1 MTLLVLITE
10 LEFNARDSTSN
21 TPNPPLDA
29 MSKSP
34 TRASILE
41 GTDQQEKLSRLH
53 DIFQYRSSTLSAGSS
68 QGRTTPN
75 LRTSLG

>member
-1 MTLLVLITE
+1 MTLLVTE

-21 TPNPPLDA
+21 TPNSPLDA
-29 MSKSP
+29 MPKSP
-34 TRASILE
+34 TRGTSILE

-53 DIFQYRSSTLSAGSS
+53 DIFQYRSSTLSGGSS
-68 QGRTTPN
+68 QGRTTPS

>member
-1 MTLLVLITE
+1 MILLITG
-10 LEFNARDSTSN
+10 LEFNARD
-21 TPNPPLDA
+21 TPNSLPDA
-29 MSKSP
+29 TPKSP
-34 TRASILE
+34 SRGTSVLE

-68 QGRTTPN
+68 QGRTTPG

>member
-1 MTLLVLITE
+1 MTLLVTG
-10 LEFNARDSTSN
+10 LEFNARDGI
-21 TPNPPLDA
+21 TPNPPLDT
-29 MSKSP
+29 MPKSP
-34 TRASILE
+34 TRTSILE

>member
-1 MTLLVLITE
+1 MTLLVTG
-10 LEFNARDSTSN
+10 LEFNARESTSN
-21 TPNPPLDA
+21 TPNSPLDA

-41 GTDQQEKLSRLH
+41 GTEQQEKLSRLH
-53 DIFQYRSSTLSAGSS
+53 DIFQYRSSTLSVGSS
-68 QGRTTPN
+68 QGRTTPG

>member
-1 MTLLVLITE
+1 MTLLVTE
-10 LEFNARDSTSN
+10 LEYNARD
-21 TPNPPLDA
+21 TPNSPLDGA
-29 MSKSP
+29 MPKSP
-34 TRASILE
+34 TRGTSILE

-68 QGRTTPN
+68 QGRTTPG

>member
-1 MTLLVLITE
+1 MILLVTE
-10 LEFNARDSTSN
+10 LEFNARESTSN
-21 TPNPPLDA
+21 IPNSPLDA
-29 MSKSP
+29 IPKSP

-41 GTDQQEKLSRLH
+41 GTEQQEKLSRLH

-68 QGRTTPN
+68 QGRTTPG